1 MPGKGTNSKVEA
13 ANAKKAAAQAVKDAQ
28 KAKVAEAAEAEAWKV
43 REGGREGGS
52 NKRIVEH
59 SKLEKRLAHILR

>member
-43 REGGREGGS
+43 REGGREGGGAT
-52 NKRIVEH
+52 N
-59 SKLEKRLAHILR
+59 A